1 FKYNQSMILFIEIP
15 TMVENATKIYSDF
28 KHEAIVFSRTILG
41 RINAIEEQLTKDEK
55 SEETDENI
63 QKHLDAIKKEFPALT
78 NAIKKTYEVTATA
91 KDAHL
96 VLEDGRTSAI
106 RHENSLYQRLLH
118 LINSE
123 EERILIKDQLE
134 EIDEVITS
142 IKDLQNDLE
151 FFDKIIDD
159 YRIKSQEV
167 EVQLEEN
174 INHEKID
181 KNSLRDLKYSVDDLN
196 TPHPKLSSKINKDC
210 INFNLKF
217 STGTKKLTMIRIWS
231 TKRVV
236 HSLVFVF
243 SDETSQ
249 VVGTPNK
256 GRLTDFLWVDG
267 EYITELSY
275 IMGKYING
283 IEIRTN
289 SGRSTG
295 WQGSQ
300 SGRKERIV
308 PVFFSNWFSSWQGLY
323 GTFSEGICSIMPLS

>member
-1 FKYNQSMILFIEIP
+1 
-15 TMVENATKIYSDF
+15 TKIHSDF
-28 KHEAIVFSRTILG
+28 KHEAIVFSRTVLD

-55 SEETDENI
+55 T
-63 QKHLDAIKKEFPALT
+63 ALT
-78 NAIKKTYEVTATA
+78 NSIKKTYEVTATA

-96 VLEDGRTSAI
+96 ILKDGRTSAI

-134 EIDEVITS
+134 EID
-142 IKDLQNDLE
+142 K
-151 FFDKIIDD
+151 
-159 YRIKSQEV
+159 EV

-181 KNSLRDLKYSVDDLN
+181 KNSLRDLKYNVDDLN
-196 TPHPKLSSKINKDC
+196 TPHPKLP
-210 INFNLKF
+210 
-217 STGTKKLTMIRIWS
+217 
-231 TKRVV
+231 VV

-243 SDETSQ
+243 SDVTSQ

-256 GRLTDFLWVDG
+256 GRLIDFLWIDG

-283 IEIRTN
+283 IEIKTN
-289 SGRSTG
+289 SGHSTG

-300 SGRKERIV
+300 SG
-308 PVFFSNWFSSWQGLY
+308 
-323 GTFSEGICSIMPLS
+323 

>member
-1 FKYNQSMILFIEIP
+1 MLIWFWKM
-15 TMVENATKIYSDF
+15 
-28 KHEAIVFSRTILG
+28 
-41 RINAIEEQLTKDEK
+41 EE
-55 SEETDENI
+55 
-63 QKHLDAIKKEFPALT
+63 
-78 NAIKKTYEVTATA
+78 
-91 KDAHL
+91 
-96 VLEDGRTSAI
+96 

-142 IKDLQNDLE
+142 INDLQNDLD
-151 FFDKIIDD
+151 FDKILDD

-181 KNSLRDLKYSVDDLN
+181 KNSLRDLKYSVDNIN
-196 TPHPKLSSKINKDC
+196 TPHPKLPI
-210 INFNLKF
+210 FYRY
-217 STGTKKLTMIRIWS
+217 KKVDNDRIGS

-236 HSLVFVF
+236 YSLVFVF

-249 VVGTPNK
+249 VVGTPNT

-283 IEIRTN
+283 IEIKTN

-308 PVFFSNWFSSWQGLY
+308 PGFFSNWFSSWQGL
-323 GTFSEGICSIMPLS
+323 F